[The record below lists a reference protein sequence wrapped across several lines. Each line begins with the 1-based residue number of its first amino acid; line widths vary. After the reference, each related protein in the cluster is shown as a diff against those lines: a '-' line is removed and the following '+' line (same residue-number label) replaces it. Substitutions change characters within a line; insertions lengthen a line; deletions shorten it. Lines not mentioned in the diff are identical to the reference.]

1 MLYGIKGKVLLYDNS
16 KIIDWSNHRETVDFS
31 GKIDFARGGV
41 FEESCANKISLTCC
55 PDLDNHLFGMQS
67 KRFNSVEDIQERVD
81 DFVTDEQ
88 PSFFEDG
95 IYNLQMRKDYGEDE
109 YFETSDLVT

>member
-1 MLYGIKGKVLLYDNS
+1 MNLHEQLERPFTEQRTRYVILQHGLATRCERNTIYALKNS
-16 KIIDWSNHRETVDFS
+16 HAAYS
-31 GKIDFARGGV
+31 
-41 FEESCANKISLTCC
+41 

-67 KRFNSVEDIQERVD
+67 KRFNSEEDIQERVD

>member
-1 MLYGIKGKVLLYDNS
+1 
-16 KIIDWSNHRETVDFS
+16 
-31 GKIDFARGGV
+31 
-41 FEESCANKISLTCC
+41 
-55 PDLDNHLFGMQS
+55 MQS
-67 KRFNSVEDIQERVD
+67 KRFNSEEDIQERVD

-109 YFETSDLVT
+109 YFETSDLVTWFT